1 MLNKEN
7 KLKCGKVINTFPK
20 EHQLMMLMEELAEL
34 IQATSKLI
42 RYGDTEPFLEEFAD
56 VEVMLEQM
64 RQMYHIDA
72 EEINKRAEKKLW
84 RALEGRVVI
93 HGR

>member
-7 KLKCGKVINTFPK
+7 KLKCGKVIDTYPK

-34 IQATSKLI
+34 IQATSKLV

-64 RQMYHIDA
+64 RQMYHVDDG
-72 EEINKRAEKKLW
+72 EINKRAEKKLF
-84 RALEGRVVI
+84 RALNGRVA
-93 HGR
+93 HG

>member
-7 KLKCGKVINTFPK
+7 KLRCSKVIDTYPK
-20 EHQLMMLMEELAEL
+20 EHQLMLLTEELAEL
-34 IQATSKLI
+34 IQATSKLV
-42 RYGDTEPFLEEFAD
+42 RYGEMEPFLEEFAD

-64 RQMYHIDA
+64 RQMYHIDDG
-72 EEINKRAEKKLW
+72 EINRRAEKKLF
-84 RALEGRVVI
+84 RALSGRVA

>member
-7 KLKCGKVINTFPK
+7 KLKCEKVINTFPK

-34 IQATSKLI
+34 IQATSKLV

-64 RQMYHIDA
+64 RQMYHIDDG
-72 EEINKRAEKKLW
+72 EINKRAEKKLF
-84 RALEGRVVI
+84 RALNGRVA
-93 HGR
+93 HG

>member
-7 KLKCGKVINTFPK
+7 KLKCNKVINAYPK

-34 IQATSKLI
+34 IQATSKLV
-42 RYGDTEPFLEEFAD
+42 RYGETEPFLEEFAD

-64 RQMYHIDA
+64 RQMYHIDDG
-72 EEINKRAEKKLW
+72 EINKRAEKKLF
-84 RALEGRVVI
+84 RALNGRVA
-93 HGR
+93 HG